1 MSLQKKIL
9 KQLFC
14 TPLTNIKLTC
24 NIQVRIIGIQKLYHF
39 QKRLNRRERY
49 RWRIE
54 PMVKTC
60 NTNGFKLSLV
70 ADINQSIKFVMPIY
84 TFVSPTGQFWTWSRE
99 ETVRFKSST
108 VMCKNTNR
116 PFPLDIHFL
125 WSSLQLEPWI
135 CTSHSNAT
143 INIL

>member
-1 MSLQKKIL
+1 
-9 KQLFC
+9 
-14 TPLTNIKLTC
+14 
-24 NIQVRIIGIQKLYHF
+24 
-39 QKRLNRRERY
+39 
-49 RWRIE
+49 
-54 PMVKTC
+54 MVKTC

-125 WSSLQLEPWI
+125 
-135 CTSHSNAT
+135 
-143 INIL
+143 